1 MQLNRVEVFALHKLL
16 QGNAQVA
23 LTATAPSVRV
33 LERVKTG
40 AGFFSVIRLPRRLEV
55 SSELR
60 ERRWPFRLKRRRGAG
75 YFVCWLE
82 DSSLCLEA
90 VIERGECPA
99 DLVPELF
106 T

>member
-16 QGNAQVA
+16 QDDSLVAQTVISS
-23 LTATAPSVRV
+23 SVRV
-33 LERVKTG
+33 HERVRTR
-40 AGFFSVIRLPRRLEV
+40 AGFFSVLHLPRRLEL
-55 SSELR
+55 SRELQ
-60 ERRWPFRLKRRRGAG
+60 ERRWPFRLKRRKGVG

-82 DSSLCLEA
+82 ERSLCLEA

>member
-16 QGNAQVA
+16 QDDSQMAQTVISS
-23 LTATAPSVRV
+23 SVRV
-33 LERVKTG
+33 HERVRTR
-40 AGFFSVIRLPRRLEV
+40 AGFFSVLHLPRRLEL
-55 SSELR
+55 SRELQ
-60 ERRWPFRLKRRRGAG
+60 ERRRGVG

-82 DSSLCLEA
+82 ERSLCLEA